1 MIELLGIFI
10 SRHAAFFES
19 YGNLLLIPIVVVV
32 SIAFFIIKKRKLI
45 PGYMKWITLSV
56 LFISNIITGS
66 LLYMINLPLKPMV
79 HSLAKVQR
87 SIGAHLEDFTF
98 KTLSDT
104 QFHSLADYQGKVLVV
119 NFWAT
124 YCIPCLEEF
133 PELKKLEETYS
144 GKVEVI
150 ALSDEDPD
158 QILKVI
164 QKLNTPS
171 VIGHYKNEKWMNLES
186 FRPVTVILDKEGIIR
201 EYKFGRNSLA
211 QFKEMV
217 ERYL

>member
-1 MIELLGIFI
+1 MIEILGIFI

-19 YGNLLLIPIVVVV
+19 YGNLVLLPLLVLVSVV
-32 SIAFFIIKKRKLI
+32 FFIIRKRKLSR
-45 PGYMKWITLSV
+45 GYVKWSLLTV
-56 LFISNIITGS
+56 LLISNILMGS
-66 LLYMINLPLKPMV
+66 ILFMINFPLKPMV

-87 SIGAHLEDFTF
+87 SIGAYLEDFT
-98 KTLSDT
+98 
-104 QFHSLADYQGKVLVV
+104 YQGRVLLV

-124 YCIPCLEEF
+124 YCGPCLEEF

-171 VIGHYKNEKWMNLES
+171 GIGYYTNGKWMNLES
-186 FRPVTVILDKEGIIR
+186 FRPVTVILDKDGIIR

-211 QFKEMV
+211 QFREMV